1 MSKEIRKDLSMA
13 FCQMFPNPNSST
25 RDNLH
30 HTSLVFFL
38 DVAAAAPAVA
48 RAGAAGVVAVTRS
61 VDFALNDDTVIAVVA
76 VYKEGQDGSDEE
88 EDDVP
93 VQTSA
98 LGSLTISKSITYM
111 IPNAHEALSM
121 AHWRLVSTPN
131 PVPLTVKRPKSVL

>member
-1 MSKEIRKDLSMA
+1 
-13 FCQMFPNPNSST
+13 MFPNPNSST
-25 RDNLH
+25 RDNPR
-30 HTSLVFFL
+30 HTALVFFL

-61 VDFALNDDTVIAVVA
+61 VDFALDDDTVTVVAVVA
-76 VYKEGQDGSDEE
+76 VHKEGQDGCDEE

-93 VQTSA
+93 AQTLASK
-98 LGSLTISKSITYM
+98 LVSISKSRTYM